1 MTRNEATQP
10 RSSAEGGD
18 AVGRYLRT
26 IGQIPVLDADATS
39 ALCTEMRARAARF
52 RELAYALPDFA
63 SAIVDDWRARLEEG
77 HVTGRMSARHR
88 DGTGTDYSGEIDAA
102 LARAEAELCRA
113 QAPNAAARARV
124 ASALHDA
131 GLSLELVVRLF
142 RASLAARERRR
153 LPAAWREAARELD
166 RHAELKNRFVRHNL
180 RLVVSIAKG
189 YRGRGLGFFDLIQ
202 EGNVGLIRAV
212 EKFDHELGYKFSTYA
227 VWWIQQAIARA
238 VRVQPETVQTPT
250 HVAQRAAR
258 VERAQAA
265 IFAREGRRATA
276 EELAARA
283 RTSAEE
289 VEVLRTARA
298 HTVSIEAPVAGTDSL
313 QLADLLADEE
323 AGSPV
328 DDLDRERIAHVL
340 WNAIEDLPDRERT
353 ILRYR
358 FGLETG
364 DAETLEQVGQRLSLS
379 RERVR
384 QLERGALAALRANA
398 AVAPL
403 GVCLEAVA
411 P

>member
-1 MTRNEATQP
+1 MMDGA
-10 RSSAEGGD
+10 S
-18 AVGRYLRT
+18 
-26 IGQIPVLDADATS
+26 
-39 ALCTEMRARAARF
+39 CT
-52 RELAYALPDFA
+52 
-63 SAIVDDWRARLEEG
+63 
-77 HVTGRMSARHR
+77 
-88 DGTGTDYSGEIDAA
+88 
-102 LARAEAELCRA
+102 
-113 QAPNAAARARV
+113 
-124 ASALHDA
+124 
-131 GLSLELVVRLF
+131 VVRLF

-180 RLVVSIAKG
+180 RLVVAIAKG